1 MDDLHEISGVNRRRV
16 LIGAA
21 AAAPL
26 LAIMIDG
33 ARASVKVSQSSVH
46 YQPTPKDG
54 QDCDDCYHFVAPGSC
69 KLVDGGVSR
78 KGWCR
83 LWVKKPA

>member
-1 MDDLHEISGVNRRRV
+1 MDDLHEIAGVNRRRV
-16 LIGAA
+16 LIGA